1 MKIYR
6 TFDKQTKG
14 VYLAQFVNCT
24 TYKTPSSYED
34 ELSKSLDTLQDP
46 FFVRKSISASGSGWK
61 KGKHKEKSL
70 DKLTSLVLEELDDL
84 LEDINHILERS
95 QEESLDWLL
104 DNFKPLSDADVLH
117 KPERIKMY
125 TYPYGSLLRLY
136 GVQVGLDCV
145 IITGI
150 SIKMARY
157 MQDGKLTQIEL
168 NKMDYL
174 RSWLLDNNIT
184 NCDQL
189 IEE

>member
-1 MKIYR
+1 M
-6 TFDKQTKG
+6 
-14 VYLAQFVNCT
+14 
-24 TYKTPSSYED
+24 
-34 ELSKSLDTLQDP
+34 
-46 FFVRKSISASGSGWK
+46 
-61 KGKHKEKSL
+61 
-70 DKLTSLVLEELDDL
+70 LEELDDL